1 MLCITEDKFKASSG
15 WVENFKHRHG
25 IRGGVWHGEGRNT
38 KMARALG
45 AGTMG
50 IDEDKIEHH
59 PVFRTTIMGRI
70 EAHLAATPPG
80 VEYRH
85 PLSVGPVWSPRH
97 DQPSP
102 AFSLMNRSLHEPPSH
117 NPHDHHESS
126 MHLSH
131 LPLSPHEPTNPSPQS
146 NSGHSP
152 SSYDMGIYPSV
163 RSMPPREP
171 QTLADAEDALNK
183 FISFIETRGQHVL
196 SPEERQHLEQIKST
210 FTQAGSGAPFDR
222 NSR

>member
-1 MLCITEDKFKASSG
+1 MLFITEDKFKASSG

-38 KMARALG
+38 RMARALG
-45 AGTMG
+45 AGTTG
-50 IDEDKIEHH
+50 IDESKIE
-59 PVFRTTIMGRI
+59 PFNPGSVMDQFRMPGMSPGGEFRRDY
-70 EAHLAATPPG
+70 PP
-80 VEYRH
+80 
-85 PLSVGPVWSPRH
+85 PLYMGPVWSPRH

-102 AFSLMNRSLHEPPSH
+102 SLSLMNRSPISSLHEPPSH
-117 NPHDHHESS
+117 RLHDHHESS

-131 LPLSPHEPTNPSPQS
+131 LPLSPHESTNSSPQS
-146 NSGHSP
+146 NSSHSP
-152 SSYDMGIYPSV
+152 SSYDMGMYPSV

-171 QTLADAEDALNK
+171 QTLADAEEALNK

-210 FTQAGSGAPFDR
+210 FTQAGSG